1 MASWNEIKTNV
12 GRAANKTVKK
22 AGELAD
28 VASMHFKLKTTK
40 AKINDRYEKLG
51 RLTYKQLKTEISQ
64 AEAIAEVISELD
76 ALREE
81 VRALKEKIEEL
92 KKERENSAESV
103 DVENESTEEAA
114 AEDTAAEESAA
125 EEPEQE

>member
-1 MASWNEIKTNV
+1 MANWNEIKTNV

-40 AKINDRYEKLG
+40 ATINDRYEKLG

-64 AEAIAEVISELD
+64 AESIAEVISELD
-76 ALREE
+76 TLREE
-81 VRALKEKIEEL
+81 VRALKEKIESM
-92 KKERENSAESV
+92 KKEKSAKTCKKALEIFWG
-103 DVENESTEEAA
+103 DVILYA
-114 AEDTAAEESAA
+114 
-125 EEPEQE
+125 